1 MWERVRMNDPRNLDR
16 TLEALA
22 RRSGAARAVV
32 ASHDGLLL
40 AGAGASRAELEELAA
55 YAPSQLPQR
64 LERPAGLAA
73 RRFEVEG
80 ERFYVAMV
88 GQKPSAEVAAEL
100 ARRLLP

>member
-1 MWERVRMNDPRNLDR
+1 MS
-16 TLEALA
+16 TA
-22 RRSGAARAVV
+22 GV
-32 ASHDGLLL
+32 ASRAGLLL
-40 AGAGASRAELEELAA
+40 AGDGARRAELEELAA
-55 YAPSQLPQR
+55 AAPSPLPQR

-88 GQKPSAEVAAEL
+88 GQKPSAEVADEL